1 MKKTIGLISVTVL
14 GILAS
19 LLLVLAG
26 NMFFGDVANISAGMI
41 TGLFVTLPA
50 AALTVDVIALFLA
63 VIGYFVSE
71 KTHKKLFKVNLLTI
85 AISSGVGLIGALL
98 AGIVTYHSF
107 TKPYP
112 FPGFL
117 IIFMIAHLLVIA
129 SCVYGLVFC
138 IKKMPEDQ
146 EAFKVTVGHVFKTIG
161 WFLFVSLTL
170 NRFGMFVISPLYI
183 EWRTFGMTFV
193 FYLYLLVPLALGI
206 YKVLKLLG
214 FIGEG
219 LGNTIFAISM
229 EVINLALCAVIV
241 ILGSTHSEFIS
252 AVSPALGLERISS
265 MPFEIIIHFASYTG
279 VVTMMLVQSLKRK

>member
-1 MKKTIGLISVTVL
+1 MSRMKTLIILIITAIIGVPLAILGTDMLLSDLVNKGAQLLIFSSLTSALLGAVVVTVFIGVIRL
-14 GILAS
+14 YLRPNTRKKATKNYTIIV
-19 LLLVLAG
+19 LVLSSVG
-26 NMFFGDVANISAGMI
+26 F
-41 TGLFVTLPA
+41 
-50 AALTVDVIALFLA
+50 
-63 VIGYFVSE
+63 
-71 KTHKKLFKVNLLTI
+71 
-85 AISSGVGLIGALL
+85 ISSILS
-98 AGIVTYHSF
+98 GIIEYQSLV
-107 TKPYP
+107 KPYP

-252 AVSPALGLERISS
+252 AVSPAMGLERISS